1 MDDRQTWKRV
11 GDFIR
16 SQRELAQL
24 SLRQLAVMAK
34 VSNPYLSQIER
45 GVYRPSAH
53 VLKSIADAL
62 HISAESLYA
71 QAGLLDREQGGG
83 EERANAVER
92 AIRLDP
98 RLTPEQKRALI
109 GVYKGFLGKA

>member
-1 MDDRQTWKRV
+1 MEDRQTWKRV

-24 SLRQLAVMAK
+24 SLRQLAAMAK

-71 QAGLLDREQGGG
+71 QAGLLDRENEDGD
-83 EERANAVER
+83 ERGSAVET
-92 AIRLDP
+92 AIRLDHH
-98 RLTPEQKRALI
+98 LSPEQKRALI
-109 GVYKGFLGKA
+109 GVYKEFLGKA